1 MKLGIMQPY
10 LFPYIGYFQ
19 LIESCDCFVVYDDVQ
34 YIKNGWINRNRIL
47 LNGKIHYITLP
58 VLKNG
63 SLLSINQRVFPYDF
77 ELHKRSLL
85 SKIEQA
91 YRKAPFFKR
100 VYDMVEECFQSTDS
114 NVAVFVTQ
122 TLQRCCE
129 VLGIKTPFV
138 MASALDID
146 SKLRAEDRVI
156 SINKILKADAY
167 INPVGGIELYSRE
180 KFAANGIDL
189 RFLRSR
195 LPTYSQ
201 FEQNFIPALSILDVM
216 MFNTLDEIRSSLVEY
231 DLVA

>member
-19 LIESCDCFVVYDDVQ
+19 LISSCDQFVIHDNVQ
-34 YIKNGWINRNRIL
+34 YIKSGWINRNKIL
-47 LNGKIHYITLP
+47 INGMPQYITLP
-58 VLKNG
+58 IRKDESHLC
-63 SLLSINQRVFPYDF
+63 INQRYFTSDF
-77 ELHKRSLL
+77 DLFKKSLMRQ
-85 SKIEQA
+85 IEGA
-91 YRKAPFFKR
+91 YRKAPFFKG
-100 VYDMVEECFQSTDS
+100 VYNMVEECFQSTDS

-122 TLQRCCE
+122 TIKKCCE
-129 VLGIKTPFV
+129 FLDIKTPFV

-146 SKLRAEDRVI
+146 SRLRAEDRVI
-156 SINKILKADAY
+156 SINKILRADSY

-195 LPTYSQ
+195 LPTYPQ

-216 MFNTLDEIRSSLVEY
+216 MFNTLDETRRFLVEY